1 MNSSKLYKCILFDL
15 DGVLLDT
22 EKIYMNLMVN
32 YNIEIGINADKEY
45 YIKNL
50 LGRTQKEINECYC
63 KDFEFVF
70 NPERYWN
77 ALLNIREEYI
87 KNNNIDLKPGVL
99 ELIKYLKDEKY
110 IIGIVTSNSK
120 ALTEELLNKSKLKLS
135 NFDIV
140 VSREHV
146 SRTKPSPE
154 LYLKALNLLNLDKC
168 DVLAIEDSK
177 VGIESALSAD
187 IDVINVM
194 DIDIIP
200 ASIMNKC
207 VFCCENAKEI
217 IEYLKEKR
225 N

>member
-15 DGVLLDT
+15 DGILLDT

-32 YNIEIGINADKEY
+32 YNIEIGINTDKEY

-70 NPERYWN
+70 NPEHYWN

-146 SRTKPSPE
+146 CRTKPSPE

-168 DVLAIEDSK
+168 DVLTIEDSK

-200 ASIMNKC
+200 ASITNKC
-207 VFCCENAKEI
+207 VFCCENANEI